1 MLSIQQLGLE
11 ILNHTPRNFYVL
23 GGSEYGIK
31 ARYIDELTKYYGQK
45 IECNTVSEIIASS
58 KIKQLIPLGPALY
71 VVRYDEDFGS
81 SISADLA
88 KEIINL
94 KISGTVVCLY
104 ETKYFSKI
112 EKYLPD
118 NSSFIEPIQ
127 SNMIMK
133 YLKSE
138 FPNCSNHLLSIATK
152 ICRNYGHARN
162 ICVGM
167 SACNPAI
174 IDDMSD
180 DDICTLFGYVEDSG
194 NKEMQIAIASRK
206 FANVNKCISE
216 YTESYDSVIYDFLSV
231 AVELDKL
238 FDRKRVESNLSEYA
252 NLWKRQDIYNLFMQ
266 AYNQLSLIRSLSVE
280 PQNCLTYLAGLLQFN
295 NIPSVEEMS
304 VW

>member
-11 ILNHTPRNFYVL
+11 ILNHKPRKFYVL

-31 ARYIDELTKYYGQK
+31 ARYIDELAKYYKQK

-58 KIKQLIPLGPALY
+58 KVKQLIPLGPALY
-71 VVRYDEDFGS
+71 VVRYDEEFGS
-81 SISADLA
+81 NISADLA
-88 KEIINL
+88 KQILNL
-94 KISGTVVCLY
+94 KIDGTVVCLY

-118 NSSFIEPIQ
+118 NSSFIEPINQ
-127 SNMIMK
+127 NMIVK

-138 FPNCSNHLLSIATK
+138 FPNCSAHLVTIAAN

-162 ICVGM
+162 ICIGM

-180 DDICTLFGYVEDSG
+180 EEICKLFGYAEDSG

-238 FDRKRVESNLSEYA
+238 FDKKRVESNLSEYA

-280 PQNCLTYLAGLLQFN
+280 PRNCLTYLAGLLQFN
-295 NIPSVEEMS
+295 NIPSVEEMDI
-304 VW
+304 W

>member
-58 KIKQLIPLGPALY
+58 KIKQLIPLGSALY

-81 SISADLA
+81 SISVDLA

-238 FDRKRVESNLSEYA
+238 FDKKRVESNLSEYA

-295 NIPSVEEMS
+295 NIPSVGEMDL
-304 VW
+304 W

>member
-31 ARYIDELTKYYGQK
+31 ARYIDELTKYYKQK
-45 IECNTVSEIIASS
+45 IECNTVSEIIATS

-71 VVRYDEDFGS
+71 VVRYDEEFGS
-81 SISADLA
+81 NISADLA
-88 KEIINL
+88 KQIINL

-118 NSSFIEPIQ
+118 NSTFIEPIQ
-127 SNMIMK
+127 QNMIMK

-138 FPNCSNHLLSIATK
+138 FPNCSTHLLSVATK
-152 ICRNYGHARN
+152 ICKNYGHARN
-162 ICVGM
+162 ICIGM

-174 IDDMSD
+174 IDDMPD
-180 DDICTLFGYVEDSG
+180 DEICTLFGYVENSG

-206 FANVNKCISE
+206 FANVNKCLSE
-216 YTESYDSVIYDFLSV
+216 YTDSYDSVVYDFLSV

-238 FDRKRVESNLSEYA
+238 FDKKRTESNLSEYA

-280 PQNCLTYLAGLLQFN
+280 PQNCLVYLAGLLQFN
-295 NIPSVEEMS
+295 NIPSVGEMEI
-304 VW
+304 W

>member
-11 ILNHTPRNFYVL
+11 ILNHKPRKFYVL

-31 ARYIDELTKYYGQK
+31 ARYIDELAKYYKQK

-58 KIKQLIPLGPALY
+58 KVKQLIPLGPALY
-71 VVRYDEDFGS
+71 VVRYDEEFGS
-81 SISADLA
+81 NISADLA
-88 KEIINL
+88 KQILNL
-94 KISGTVVCLY
+94 KIDGTVVCLY

-118 NSSFIEPIQ
+118 NSSFIEPINQ
-127 SNMIMK
+127 NMIVK

-138 FPNCSNHLLSIATK
+138 FPNCSTHLVTIAAN

-162 ICVGM
+162 ICIGM

-180 DDICTLFGYVEDSG
+180 EEICKLFGYVEDSG

-238 FDRKRVESNLSEYA
+238 FDKKRVESNLSEYA

-295 NIPSVEEMS
+295 NIPSVEEMDI
-304 VW
+304 W

>member
-31 ARYIDELTKYYGQK
+31 ARYIDELTKYYKQK
-45 IECNTVSEIIASS
+45 IECNTVSEIIATS

-71 VVRYDEDFGS
+71 VVRYDEEFGS
-81 SISADLA
+81 NISADLA
-88 KEIINL
+88 KQITNL

-118 NSSFIEPIQ
+118 NSTFIEPIQ
-127 SNMIMK
+127 PNMIMK

-138 FPNCSNHLLSIATK
+138 FPNCSTRLLSVVTK
-152 ICRNYGHARN
+152 ICKNYGHARN
-162 ICVGM
+162 ICIGM

-174 IDDMSD
+174 IDDMPD
-180 DDICTLFGYVEDSG
+180 DDICTLFGYVENSG

-206 FANVNKCISE
+206 FANVNKCLSE
-216 YTESYDSVIYDFLSV
+216 YTDSYDSVVYDFLSV

-238 FDRKRVESNLSEYA
+238 FDRKRTESNLSEYA

-280 PQNCLTYLAGLLQFN
+280 PQNCLVYLAGLLQFN
-295 NIPSVEEMS
+295 NIPSVGEMEL
-304 VW
+304 W

>member
-11 ILNHTPRNFYVL
+11 ILNHKPRKFYVL

-31 ARYIDELTKYYGQK
+31 ARYIDELAKYYKQK

-58 KIKQLIPLGPALY
+58 KVKQLIPLGPALY
-71 VVRYDEDFGS
+71 VVRYDEEFGS
-81 SISADLA
+81 NISADLA
-88 KEIINL
+88 KQILNL
-94 KISGTVVCLY
+94 KIDGTVVCLY

-118 NSSFIEPIQ
+118 NSSFIEPINQ
-127 SNMIMK
+127 NMIVK

-138 FPNCSNHLLSIATK
+138 FPNCSTHLVTIAAN

-162 ICVGM
+162 ICIGM

-180 DDICTLFGYVEDSG
+180 EEICKLFGYVEDSG

-206 FANVNKCISE
+206 FANGNKCISK
-216 YTESYDSVIYDFLSV
+216 YTESYDAVIYDFLSV

-238 FDRKRVESNLSEYA
+238 FDKKRVESNLSEYA

-295 NIPSVEEMS
+295 NIPSVEEMDI
-304 VW
+304 W

>member
-11 ILNHTPRNFYVL
+11 ILNHKPRKFYVL

-31 ARYIDELTKYYGQK
+31 ARYIDELAKHYKQK

-58 KIKQLIPLGPALY
+58 KVKQLIPLGPALY
-71 VVRYDEDFGS
+71 VVRYDEEFGS
-81 SISADLA
+81 NISADLA
-88 KEIINL
+88 KQILNL
-94 KISGTVVCLY
+94 KIDGTVVCLY

-118 NSSFIEPIQ
+118 NSSFIEPINQ
-127 SNMIMK
+127 NMIVK

-138 FPNCSNHLLSIATK
+138 FPNCSTHLVTIAAN

-162 ICVGM
+162 ICIGM

-180 DDICTLFGYVEDSG
+180 EEICKLFGYAEDSG

-216 YTESYDSVIYDFLSV
+216 YTESYDSAIYDFLSV

-238 FDRKRVESNLSEYA
+238 FDKKRVESNLSEYA

-295 NIPSVEEMS
+295 NIPSVEEMDI
-304 VW
+304 W

>member
-31 ARYIDELTKYYGQK
+31 ARYIDELTTYYGQK

-118 NSSFIEPIQ
+118 NSAFIEPIH

-138 FPNCSNHLLSIATK
+138 FPDCSTHLLSIAAR
-152 ICRNYGHARN
+152 ICKNYGHARN
-162 ICVGM
+162 ICIGM
-167 SACNPAI
+167 SACSPAI

-180 DDICTLFGYVEDSG
+180 EEICNLFGYNEDSG

-206 FANVNKCISE
+206 FANVSKCILE
-216 YTESYDSVIYDFLSV
+216 YAESQDSAIYDFLSV

-238 FDRKRVESNLSEYA
+238 FDKKHTESNLSEYA

-280 PQNCLTYLAGLLQFN
+280 PQNCLLYLAGLLQFN
-295 NIPSVEEMS
+295 NIPSVGELE

>member
-11 ILNHTPRNFYVL
+11 ILNHTPRKFYVL

-58 KIKQLIPLGPALY
+58 KIKQLIPLCPALY
-71 VVRYDEDFGS
+71 VVRYDEEFGS
-81 SISADLA
+81 NISADLA
-88 KEIINL
+88 EQIINL
-94 KISGTVVCLY
+94 NISGTVVCLY

-118 NSSFIEPIQ
+118 NSSFIEPIND
-127 SNMIMK
+127 NMIVK

-138 FPNCSNHLLSIATK
+138 FPNCSTHLISIAAK

-162 ICVGM
+162 ICMGM
-167 SACNPAI
+167 SSCNPSI

-180 DDICTLFGYVEDSG
+180 NEICKLFGYVEDSG

-206 FANVNKCISE
+206 FANVDKCISA
-216 YTESYDSVIYDFLSV
+216 YTETYDSAVYDFLSV

-238 FDRKRVESNLSEYA
+238 FDKKHIESSLSEYA
-252 NLWKRQDIYNLFMQ
+252 NLWKRHDIYNLFMQ
-266 AYNQLSLIRSLSVE
+266 AYNQLLLIRSFSAE

-295 NIPSVEEMS
+295 NIPSVEEME

>member
-31 ARYIDELTKYYGQK
+31 ARYIEELTKYYGQK

-71 VVRYDEDFGS
+71 VVRYDEEFGS
-81 SISADLA
+81 NISADLA
-88 KEIINL
+88 EQIINL
-94 KISGTVVCLY
+94 NISGTVVCLY

-118 NSSFIEPIQ
+118 NSSFIEPIND
-127 SNMIMK
+127 NMIVK

-138 FPNCSNHLLSIATK
+138 FPNCSTHLISIAAK

-162 ICVGM
+162 ICMGM
-167 SACNPAI
+167 SSCNPSI

-180 DDICTLFGYVEDSG
+180 NEICKLFGYVEDSG

-206 FANVNKCISE
+206 FANVDKCISA
-216 YTESYDSVIYDFLSV
+216 YTETYDSAVYDFLSV

-238 FDRKRVESNLSEYA
+238 FDKKHIESSLSEYA
-252 NLWKRQDIYNLFMQ
+252 NLWKRHDIYNLFMQ
-266 AYNQLSLIRSLSVE
+266 AYNQLLLIRSFSAE

-295 NIPSVEEMS
+295 NIPSVEEME

>member
-11 ILNHTPRNFYVL
+11 ILNHKPRKFYVL

-31 ARYIDELTKYYGQK
+31 ARYIDELAKHYKQK

-58 KIKQLIPLGPALY
+58 KVKQLIPLGPALY
-71 VVRYDEDFGS
+71 VVRYDEEFGS
-81 SISADLA
+81 NISADLA
-88 KEIINL
+88 KQILNL
-94 KISGTVVCLY
+94 KIDGTVVCLY

-118 NSSFIEPIQ
+118 NSSFIEPINQ
-127 SNMIMK
+127 NMIVK

-138 FPNCSNHLLSIATK
+138 FPNCSTHLVTIAAN

-162 ICVGM
+162 ICIGM

-180 DDICTLFGYVEDSG
+180 EEICKLFGYAEDSG

-206 FANVNKCISE
+206 FANVNKRISE

-238 FDRKRVESNLSEYA
+238 FDKKRVESNLSEYA

>member
-31 ARYIDELTKYYGQK
+31 ARYIDELTKYYKQK
-45 IECNTVSEIIASS
+45 IECATVGEIIASS
-58 KIKQLIPLGPALY
+58 KIKQIIPLGPALY
-71 VVRYDEDFGS
+71 VVRYDEEFGS
-81 SISADLA
+81 NISADLA

-94 KISGTVVCLY
+94 KVSGTVVCIY

-118 NSSFIEPIQ
+118 NSAFIEPIH

-138 FPNCSNHLLSIATK
+138 FPDCSTHLLSIAAK
-152 ICRNYGHARN
+152 ICKNYGHARN
-162 ICVGM
+162 ICIGM

-180 DDICTLFGYVEDSG
+180 EEICKLFGYVEDSG

-216 YTESYDSVIYDFLSV
+216 YTESYDSVVYDFLSV
-231 AVELDKL
+231 AIELDKL
-238 FDRKRVESNLSEYA
+238 FDKKRTESNLSEYA

-280 PQNCLTYLAGLLQFN
+280 PQNCLLYLAGLLQFN
-295 NIPSVEEMS
+295 NIPSVGELEI
-304 VW
+304 W

>member
-11 ILNHTPRNFYVL
+11 ILNHKPRKFYVL

-31 ARYIDELTKYYGQK
+31 ARYIDELAKHYKQK

-58 KIKQLIPLGPALY
+58 KVKQLIPLGPALY
-71 VVRYDEDFGS
+71 VVRYDEEFGS
-81 SISADLA
+81 NISADLA
-88 KEIINL
+88 KQILNL
-94 KISGTVVCLY
+94 KIDGTVVCLY

-118 NSSFIEPIQ
+118 NSSFIEPINQ
-127 SNMIMK
+127 NMIVK

-138 FPNCSNHLLSIATK
+138 FPNCSTHLVTIAAN

-162 ICVGM
+162 ICIGM

-180 DDICTLFGYVEDSG
+180 EEICKLFGYVEDSG

-206 FANVNKCISE
+206 FANVNKCISK

-238 FDRKRVESNLSEYA
+238 FDKKRVESNLSEYA

-295 NIPSVEEMS
+295 NIPSVEEMDI
-304 VW
+304 W

>member
-11 ILNHTPRNFYVL
+11 ILNHTPRKFYVF

-31 ARYIDELTKYYGQK
+31 ARYIDELVKHYGQK

-81 SISADLA
+81 NISADLA
-88 KEIINL
+88 KQINNL
-94 KISGTVVCLY
+94 NISGTVVCLY

-118 NSSFIEPIQ
+118 NSTFIEPIK
-127 SNMIMK
+127 SNMIIK

-138 FPNCSNHLLSIATK
+138 FPSCSTHLLSIAAK
-152 ICRNYGHARN
+152 VCKNYGHARN
-162 ICVGM
+162 ICIGM

-180 DDICTLFGYVEDSG
+180 KEICKLFGYVEDSG

-216 YTESYDSVIYDFLSV
+216 YNDAYDSVIYDFLSV
-231 AVELDKL
+231 AVELDKI
-238 FDRKRVESNLSEYA
+238 FDKSRVESNLSAYA
-252 NLWKRQDIYNLFMQ
+252 KLWTRQDIYNLFMQ

-280 PQNCLTYLAGLLQFN
+280 PQNCLLYLAGLLQFN
-295 NIPSVEEMS
+295 NIPSVEGME

>member
-31 ARYIDELTKYYGQK
+31 ARYIDELTKYYKQK
-45 IECNTVSEIIASS
+45 IECNTVSEIIATS

-71 VVRYDEDFGS
+71 VVRYDEEFGS
-81 SISADLA
+81 NISADLA
-88 KEIINL
+88 KQIINL

-118 NSSFIEPIQ
+118 NSTFIEPIQ
-127 SNMIMK
+127 QNMIMK

-138 FPNCSNHLLSIATK
+138 FPNCSTHLLSVATK
-152 ICRNYGHARN
+152 ICKNYGHARN
-162 ICVGM
+162 ICIGM
-167 SACNPAI
+167 SACNPTI
-174 IDDMSD
+174 IDDMPD
-180 DDICTLFGYVEDSG
+180 DEICTLFGYVENSG

-206 FANVNKCISE
+206 FANVNKCLSE
-216 YTESYDSVIYDFLSV
+216 YTDSYDSVVYDFLSV

-238 FDRKRVESNLSEYA
+238 FDKKRTESNLSEYA

-280 PQNCLTYLAGLLQFN
+280 PQNCLVYLAGLLQFN
-295 NIPSVEEMS
+295 NIPSVGEME